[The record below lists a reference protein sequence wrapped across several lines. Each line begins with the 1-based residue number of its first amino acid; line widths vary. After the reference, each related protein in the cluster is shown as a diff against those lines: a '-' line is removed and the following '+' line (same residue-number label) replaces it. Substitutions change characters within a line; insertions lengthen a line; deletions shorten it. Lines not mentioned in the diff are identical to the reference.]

1 MPSGGWNEAEPGIIV
16 RAKQG
21 DREAFGELVCHY
33 RLGVINVVYRMCG
46 DPSLSED
53 AAQDA
58 FIKSWQH
65 LGEFRTGTSFRNWL
79 YRIAV
84 NAAIDLL
91 RKEKPAADLDALPEL
106 ASDGKVEAQA
116 ERQERIEM
124 VRRAV
129 LALPQASR
137 AVLILREYEGLSY
150 QEISE
155 TLDIPT
161 GTVMSRLNYAR
172 RRLFEMLIGLVEAG

>member
-1 MPSGGWNEAEPGIIV
+1 MPSEGWNEAESGIIN
-16 RAKQG
+16 RAKKG

-33 RLGVINVVYRMCG
+33 RMGVINVVYRMCG
-46 DPSLSED
+46 DLGLSED

-58 FIKSWQH
+58 FIKAWQH
-65 LGEFRTGTSFRNWL
+65 LAEFRTGTSFRNWL

-91 RKEKPAADLDALPEL
+91 RKEKPAADLENLPGL
-106 ASDGKVEAQA
+106 ASESRVETQA
-116 ERQERIEM
+116 EQQERIEM

-172 RRLFEMLIGLVEAG
+172 RKLFEQLSGMVEAG